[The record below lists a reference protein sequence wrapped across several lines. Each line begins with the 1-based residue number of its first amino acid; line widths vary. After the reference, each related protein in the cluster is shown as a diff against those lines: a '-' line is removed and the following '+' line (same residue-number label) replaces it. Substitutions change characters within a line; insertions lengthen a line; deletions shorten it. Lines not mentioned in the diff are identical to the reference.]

1 MKKADLKKL
10 IKPLVKE
17 CIHEVLIEEGVLSN
31 VVSEVAK
38 GMQNNV
44 VVENT
49 KQVKKQENRLF
60 NEDLQVKRSQ
70 EEGRLKL
77 QERRK
82 KLLEAVST
90 DAYNGVDLFEG
101 TEPMSSYEATEQKGG
116 SVDLGNPSD
125 SGVDISSLLGGASQ
139 VWDQMN
145 RKRNG

>member
-38 GMQNNV
+38 GMQTNV
-44 VVENT
+44 VVESN
-49 KQVKKQENRLF
+49 KQDEQLF
-60 NEDLQVKRSQ
+60 NEDLQMKRSQ

-77 QERRK
+77 QEHRK

-101 TEPMSSYEATEQKGG
+101 TTPMAAQSEPNAG
-116 SVDLGNPSD
+116 SVDLGDPGS
-125 SGVDISSLLGGASQ
+125 SGVDISSLMGGASQ
-139 VWDQMN
+139 VWKQMN
-145 RKRNG
+145 RK

>member
-38 GMQNNV
+38 GMQSNV

-49 KQVKKQENRLF
+49 KQVKKQDNRLF
-60 NEDLQVKRSQ
+60 NEDLQMKRSQ

-77 QERRK
+77 QEHRK

-101 TEPMSSYEATEQKGG
+101 TTPMAAQSEPNAG
-116 SVDLGNPSD
+116 SVDLGEPGS
-125 SGVDISSLLGGASQ
+125 SGVDISSLMGGASQ
-139 VWDQMN
+139 VWKQMN
-145 RKRNG
+145 RK

>member
-38 GMQNNV
+38 GMQSNV
-44 VVENT
+44 VVET
-49 KQVKKQENRLF
+49 KSKKQNDRLF
-60 NEDLQVKRSQ
+60 NEDLQMKRSQ

-77 QERRK
+77 QEHRK
-82 KLLEAVST
+82 KLLEAVSA

-101 TEPMSSYEATEQKGG
+101 TTPMAAQSEPQAG
-116 SVDLGNPSD
+116 SIDLGDPGS
-125 SGVDISSLLGGASQ
+125 SGVDISSLMGGASQ
-139 VWDQMN
+139 VWQQMN
-145 RKRNG
+145 RK

>member
-38 GMQNNV
+38 GMQTNV
-44 VVENT
+44 VVES
-49 KQVKKQENRLF
+49 KKQDEQLF
-60 NEDLQVKRSQ
+60 NEDLQMKRSQ

-77 QERRK
+77 QEHRK

-101 TEPMSSYEATEQKGG
+101 TTPMAAQSEPNPG
-116 SVDLGNPSD
+116 SVDLGDHGS
-125 SGVDISSLLGGASQ
+125 SGVDISSLMGGASQ
-139 VWDQMN
+139 VWKQMN
-145 RKRNG
+145 RK

>member
-38 GMQNNV
+38 GMQTNV
-44 VVENT
+44 VVES
-49 KQVKKQENRLF
+49 KKQDEQLF
-60 NEDLQVKRSQ
+60 NEDLQMKRSQ

-77 QERRK
+77 QEHRK

-101 TEPMSSYEATEQKGG
+101 TTPMAAQSEPNPG
-116 SVDLGNPSD
+116 SVDLGDPGS
-125 SGVDISSLLGGASQ
+125 SGVDISSLMGGASQ
-139 VWDQMN
+139 VWKQMN
-145 RKRNG
+145 RK